1 MRDEI
6 AGSFS
11 HVLEHCCTPQVVRAI
26 EAGGDHRSLWQTL
39 EQTGFADALIPTEA
53 GGAGLS
59 LADVFPIPE
68 LCGHYG
74 VPLAFAETMILRGIL
89 AHLNVAI
96 PSGSITFAGQTR
108 CRGDQVVSGQ
118 VVCGMVADWAVLGME
133 GEWRLA
139 PIGAAQ
145 RHALPFALDAA
156 LTWPRSAV
164 DKATSVRSNVDE
176 RVVQAFVHGVQI
188 AGALNAVFA
197 RTLDYANERKQF
209 GRPIGTFQ
217 AIQHQLSV
225 MAEHV
230 FAARMAA
237 DIATS
242 RDGMRFDRLK
252 IAIAK
257 ARASEAAVEVAAL
270 SHSVHGAIGFTMEY
284 DLQLLTRR
292 LNAWRLSA
300 GSEGY
305 WHNVVGKGIF
315 DCADAKSL
323 DFLRRCSDLSS

>member
-11 HVLEHCCTPQVVRAI
+11 HVLEQCCTPKAVRAI

-59 LADVFPIPE
+59 LADAFPIPE
-68 LCGHYG
+68 LCGHHS
-74 VPLAFAETMILRGIL
+74 VPLAFAETMIWRGIL
-89 AHLNVAI
+89 SHLNVAI
-96 PSGSITFAGQTR
+96 PCGSITFADQTH
-108 CRGDQVVSGQ
+108 CRGNEVVSGQ
-118 VVCGMVADWAVLGME
+118 VVCGMVADWAVLGIG

-145 RHALPFALDAA
+145 RYALPFPLDAA
-156 LTWPRSAV
+156 LIWPRSAI
-164 DKATSVRSNVDE
+164 DKAASVRSNVDE
-176 RVVQAFVHGVQI
+176 RVVQAFVHAVQI
-188 AGALNAVFA
+188 AGAINAAFA
-197 RTLDYANERKQF
+197 RTLDYANKRKQF
-209 GRPIGTFQ
+209 GRPIGAFQ

-237 DIATS
+237 DVASS

-270 SHSVHGAIGFTMEY
+270 SHSIHGAIGFAEEY

-305 WHNVVGKGIF
+305 WHNVVGEGIVS
-315 DCADAKSL
+315 CADAKSL
-323 DFLRRCSDLSS
+323 DFLRHCSDLS

>member
-6 AGSFS
+6 AASFG
-11 HVLEHCCTPQVVRAI
+11 HVLEQCCTPRVVRAI
-26 EAGGDHRSLWQTL
+26 EAGGDHRSLWSTL
-39 EQTGFADALIPTEA
+39 EQTGFADALIPTQA

-59 LADVFPIPE
+59 LADAFPIPE
-68 LCGHYG
+68 LCGHHA
-74 VPLAFAETMILRGIL
+74 VPLAFAETMIWRGIL
-89 AHLNVAI
+89 GHLNVTI

-108 CRGDQVVSGQ
+108 RRGEEVVSGQ

-139 PIGAAQ
+139 PIAAAQ
-145 RHALPFALDAA
+145 RTALPFALDAM
-156 LTWPRSAV
+156 LIWPRSAIDRAV
-164 DKATSVRSNVDE
+164 SVRSNIDE
-176 RVVQAFVHGVQI
+176 RVIQAFVHSVQI
-188 AGALNAVFA
+188 AGALDAVFA
-197 RTLDYANERKQF
+197 RTVDYANERKQF
-209 GRPIGTFQ
+209 GRPIGKFQ

-237 DIATS
+237 DIASS

-257 ARASEAAVEVAAL
+257 ARTSEAAVEVAAL
-270 SHSVHGAIGFTMEY
+270 SHSVHGAIGFTEEY

-305 WHNVVGKGIF
+305 WYSEVGEGLF
-315 DCADAKSL
+315 NCAEEKSL
-323 DFLRRCSDLSS
+323 DFLRRCSDLS